1 MENLLVTEKSFNY
14 ELLDSGEGE
23 KLERYGKVILSRP
36 DPQALWSKSLPLSE
50 WQKAD
55 AVFKRN
61 STSGKWDIRNEMP
74 KGWGISLEGLI
85 FNLGLMPSKHLGVF
99 PEQSVQWRWL
109 SEKIKK
115 EISNGEKVSVL
126 NLFGYTGG
134 ASLACAKAGAEV
146 CHVDSS
152 EFAVDLARKNTE
164 SSGLSDKKVRF
175 MVDDARKFVEREIKR
190 GNKYD
195 VIVLDPP
202 VYGKGGKGKVWN
214 IENDLMPLLSR
225 LKNIISDKPVAI
237 VLNGYA
243 SGYSSI
249 TYSQMLSSA
258 TSGLS
263 GKISYGELA
272 IKESSVPGRLLPC
285 GIYARFSVV

>member
-115 EISNGEKVSVL
+115 KI
-126 NLFGYTGG
+126 
-134 ASLACAKAGAEV
+134 
-146 CHVDSS
+146 
-152 EFAVDLARKNTE
+152 KN
-164 SSGLSDKKVRF
+164 D
-175 MVDDARKFVEREIKR
+175 
-190 GNKYD
+190 
-195 VIVLDPP
+195 
-202 VYGKGGKGKVWN
+202 
-214 IENDLMPLLSR
+214 
-225 LKNIISDKPVAI
+225 
-237 VLNGYA
+237 
-243 SGYSSI
+243 
-249 TYSQMLSSA
+249 
-258 TSGLS
+258 
-263 GKISYGELA
+263 
-272 IKESSVPGRLLPC
+272 
-285 GIYARFSVV
+285 